1 MNEFAGRKLP
11 KPEVMSPAGYWPQLH
26 AAVEAGADAV
36 YFGLKHF
43 TARAKVGF
51 SLAELPDVVATLHRR
66 GVRGY
71 LTFNT
76 LVFDH
81 ELQEA
86 ARSLAEIAATGIDA
100 IIVQDVGIAQLA
112 RRIAPDLEVHGSTQM
127 SITSAEG
134 VRLAQQFGVSRVVLA
149 RELSLAEVRAIRQA
163 TDCELEMFV
172 HGALCVSYSGQCFS
186 SEAWG
191 GRSANRGQ
199 CAQACRLP
207 YELIVDGQMQPLAD
221 ARYLLSPGDL
231 YALHQ
236 VPEIMGIGVS
246 ALKIEGRYKDV
257 DYVALTT
264 AAYRKAV
271 DEAYAGLPI
280 SAGSAD
286 DIVLEQ
292 VFSRGLGPYFVG
304 GTNHQE
310 VVKGRTPRHRGV
322 QIGRVV
328 RVLHDRVL
336 IAPALAHAVA
346 PLKPGDGVVF
356 DAADWRSPQEH
367 EEGGRVYAVMPAG
380 GGQLEVAF
388 GNGAINFARIRTGD
402 LVWRSHDPA
411 LDKLVRTYTE
421 APAPLHKQGVNV
433 HAVARAG
440 EPLRLAWSLVAQP
453 EVRAVVESPEPLVP
467 AANRGLDAG
476 SLRDQL
482 GRLGNTAYVLDQ
494 VELEVMGTPFVPASL
509 LNHLRRQAVDLL
521 VEQQTQRPPVTVHDP
536 EAVLQV
542 AVRSALS
549 ASAGGDGE
557 ANVAEL
563 HLLVRTSEQLDAA
576 LAAAGEIPLG
586 SITLDYLDLYG
597 LRPAVERVHAAGIA
611 ARVASPRVLK
621 PDEQRIV
628 NFLRRLDCAVLVR
641 SGGLLEAF
649 QTGDCPP
656 LIGDFCLNAA
666 NVLTAD
672 SYLRLGLARLTPTHD
687 LNAAQVAELAKAV
700 GPDKIEVIAYQHLPV
715 FHTEHC
721 VFCRFLSTGTSYKD
735 CGHPC
740 ESHRVALRDDHGRVH
755 PVMADVGCRNTVF
768 GAQAQEASRHLDLW
782 RAAGIRHYRLEFVH
796 EGAPEVRAVA
806 EAFGAAL
813 RGRLAPAELSRRLQR
828 IAPQGT
834 TEGSLFVAGDYL
846 ELPLL
851 Q

>member
-1 MNEFAGRKLP
+1 
-11 KPEVMSPAGYWPQLH
+11 MSPAGYWPQLH

-51 SLAELPDVVATLHRR
+51 SLAELPEVVATLHRR

-81 ELQEA
+81 ELPEA
-86 ARSLAEIAATGIDA
+86 ARTLGEIAATGIDA

-112 RRIAPDLEVHGSTQM
+112 REIAPDLAVHGSTQM

-149 RELSLAEVRAIRQA
+149 RELSLAEVRAIREES
-163 TDCELEMFV
+163 DCELEMFV

-207 YELIVDGQMQPLAD
+207 YELIVDGQKKPLAD

-236 VPEIMGIGVS
+236 LPEIVGIGIS

-264 AAYRKAV
+264 RAYRKAV
-271 DEAYAGLPI
+271 DEAYAGLPV
-280 SAGSAD
+280 SAGPAED
-286 DIVLEQ
+286 LVLEQ
-292 VFSRGLGPYFVG
+292 VFSRGLGPYFVS
-304 GTNHQE
+304 GTNHQ
-310 VVKGRTPRHRGV
+310 VVVTGRTPRHRGV
-322 QIGRVV
+322 QIGRVL
-328 RVLHDRVL
+328 RVLSDRVL
-336 IAPALAHAVA
+336 LAPAPAHATA

-356 DAADWRSPQEH
+356 DAADWRSPEER
-367 EEGGRVYAVMPAG
+367 EEGGRVYTVTPVRD
-380 GGQLEVAF
+380 GQLEVAF
-388 GNGAINFARIRTGD
+388 GNGAINFARIRPGD
-402 LVWRSHDPA
+402 LVWRNHDPA
-411 LDKLVRTYTE
+411 LDKLVRTYTD
-421 APAPLHKQGVNV
+421 APAPVHKQGVNV
-433 HAVARAG
+433 HAVAHAG
-440 EPLRLAWSLVAQP
+440 EPLRLVWSLAARP
-453 EVRAVVESPEPLVP
+453 EVRAVVESPEPLAP

-482 GRLGNTAYVLDQ
+482 GRLGNTAYALDQ
-494 VELEVMGTPFVPASL
+494 LELEVVGAPFAPASL
-509 LNHLRRQAVDLL
+509 LNQLRRQAVELL
-521 VEQQTQRPPVTVHDP
+521 AEQQSRRPVVTVHAP
-536 EAVLQV
+536 EAVLDMAVNNAVTTAAGTAV
-542 AVRSALS
+542 AAL
-549 ASAGGDGE
+549 AATPG
-557 ANVAEL
+557 ATNLAQL
-563 HLLVRTSEQLDAA
+563 HLLVRTPEQLEAA
-576 LAAAGEIPLG
+576 LAVARDLPLG

-597 LRPAVERVHAAGIA
+597 LRPAVERVQAGGIT

-628 NFLRRLDCAVLVR
+628 NFLRRLDCEVLVR

-649 QTGDCPP
+649 QTGDCPT
-656 LIGDFCLNAA
+656 LIGDFSLNAA
-666 NVLTAD
+666 NVLTAG

-687 LNAAQVAELAKAV
+687 LNAAQVTELAQAV
-700 GPDKIEVIAYQHLPV
+700 GPDKIEVVAYQHLPV

-721 VFCRFLSTGTSYKD
+721 VFCRFLSKGTSYKD

-740 ESHRVALRDDHGRVH
+740 ESHRVALRDDGGRIH

-768 GAQAQEASRHLDLW
+768 GAQAQEAGRHLDRW

-796 EGAPEVRAVA
+796 ESAAEVQEVA
-806 EAFGAAL
+806 AAFGLAL
-813 RGRLAPAELSRRLQR
+813 RGRLAAADLSRRLQR
-828 IAPQGT
+828 LAPQGT